1 MSEYL
6 HYLIK
11 NSNVVFWD
19 FDGVIKDS
27 VRVKS
32 IAFEKLFSIYGSKIL
47 KKVRAHHEKNVGVSR
62 FDKIP
67 LYMSWSDESVTDKN
81 IQELCN
87 KFSLLVKKSV
97 IESPWVPGFLEIV
110 NKMNNRQ
117 KHVLVTATPK
127 DEIEEILK
135 KLEIRHFFHNVYG
148 APVLKKEAISKELN
162 KLSISPENAI
172 MIGDSNNDYEA
183 AKDNNVMFFLR
194 CTDFNKDLQQL
205 CKGNTFKDF
214 INE

>member
-1 MSEYL
+1 MPEQFHHLLNFSE
-6 HYLIK
+6 
-11 NSNVVFWD
+11 VVFWD

-27 VRVKS
+27 VEVKS
-32 IAFEKLFSIYGSKIL
+32 KAFEKLFSIYGSKISS
-47 KKVRAHHEKNVGVSR
+47 KVREHHDNNGGISR

-67 LYMSWSDESVTDKN
+67 LYMSWSDESITDKN

-162 KLSISPENAI
+162 KLSISPEKAI
-172 MIGDSNNDYEA
+172 MLGDSNSDYEA
-183 AKDNNVMFFLR
+183 ARDNGILFFLR
-194 CTDFNKDLQQL
+194 RTDLNKDLQKI
-205 CKGNTFKDF
+205 CKDNTFEDF

>member
-1 MSEYL
+1 MSS
-6 HYLIK
+6 YLI
-11 NSNVVFWD
+11 NLINYSNVVFWD

-27 VRVKS
+27 IEVKS
-32 IAFEKLFSIYGSKIL
+32 IAFEKLFSVYGSRISNKI
-47 KKVRAHHEKNVGVSR
+47 RNHHIENNGVSR
-62 FDKIP
+62 YEKIP
-67 LYMSWSDESVTDKN
+67 LYMSWCNELVTKKN
-81 IQELCN
+81 IQSNCN
-87 KFSLLVKKSV
+87 KFSSLVKKSV

-110 NKMNNRQ
+110 KKKNNRQ

-127 DEIEEILK
+127 DEVEEILK

-148 APVLKKEAISKELN
+148 SPVPKKEAISKELN